1 MIAKADYNNSNHT
14 IRTILEQSL
23 LVNELLWLY
32 NKLDMVIQ
40 NKSAKDLFI
49 IYSLIQRKIK
59 NSSLFFDNSSVSQFI
74 KERNITT
81 VELTRIYVLI
91 TVLKS
96 DRTFFTSKIK
106 KMFETSDT
114 NELST
119 LLRYLILFPNPEDF
133 LEKAVDAIRTNIADV
148 FDAIVLNNPYP
159 SCFFNELQWNQAYL
173 KTEFMGRE
181 VSKILNIDK
190 RSNKTLTRIISDYA
204 HERWS
209 AGREVNPMFWRPITK
224 FIDDNILKDLEKLLQ
239 GNKKEQKAATLC
251 CYYSGNI
258 QANKLLQPS
267 NENVKL
273 IENGGLS
280 WKQLAIL

>member
-23 LVNELLWLY
+23 LENELLWLY

-59 NSSLFFDNSSVSQFI
+59 NSNLFFDNSSVSQFI